1 MKFIKLLP
9 NFLTICNAI
18 LGSFALFVLF
28 VDNLGFYGDDRYLF
42 VISLVFFAA
51 IFDYLDGFFAKILNI
66 KSKLGSQLDSFS
78 DLISFA
84 IVPTF
89 ILIDFITENE
99 YPTYLKL
106 LPLIII
112 ISSIYRL
119 SKFNVIESS
128 IHFKGLPTPAN
139 AFFFLGLPSFIFSY
153 SELILVSIII
163 FFSFLLIS
171 NFKFYSFKSFKNKDE
186 KQFLLVIILFEF
198 PLVILGFVK
207 SVEFAS
213 LLSYLVLVYVISCF
227 IISGINKQASSN

>member
-1 MKFIKLLP
+1 MKFIKHLP
-9 NFLTICNAI
+9 NFLTICNAL
-18 LGSFALFVLF
+18 LGSFAVFILF
-28 VDNLGFYGDDRYLF
+28 VDSLGFHGDQRYFF
-42 VISLVFFAA
+42 VILLVLFAV
-51 IFDYLDGFFAKILNI
+51 IFDYFDGFFAKILNI
-66 KSKLGSQLDSFS
+66 KSKIGSQLDSFS

-89 ILIDFITENE
+89 LLIDFISENE
-99 YPTYLKL
+99 YPTYLKF

-119 SKFNVIESS
+119 SKFNILESS

-139 AFFFLGLPSFIFSY
+139 ALFFLGLPSFIFSF

-163 FFSFLLIS
+163 FFSFLMIS

-186 KQFLLVIILFEF
+186 KHFLLIMILFEF
-198 PLVILGFVK
+198 PLVILGFVR

-227 IISGINKQASSN
+227 IISGINKQASFN

>member
-18 LGSFALFVLF
+18 LGCFALFVLF

-89 ILIDFITENE
+89 LLIDFITENE

-186 KQFLLVIILFEF
+186 KQFLLVMILIEF
-198 PLVILGFVK
+198 PLFILIFIK
-207 SVEFAS
+207 SVDFAS
-213 LLSYLVLVYVISCF
+213 LLSYMVLVYIISCF

>member
-1 MKFIKLLP
+1 LKFIKHLP

-89 ILIDFITENE
+89 LLIDFISENE

-139 AFFFLGLPSFIFSY
+139 AFFFLGLPSFIFSF

-186 KQFLLVIILFEF
+186 KQFLLVMILIEF
-198 PLVILGFVK
+198 PLFILSFIK
-207 SVEFAS
+207 SVDFAS
-213 LLSYLVLVYVISCF
+213 LLSYMVLVYIISCF

>member
-89 ILIDFITENE
+89 LLIDFITENE

-119 SKFNVIESS
+119 SKFNVLESS

-139 AFFFLGLPSFIFSY
+139 ALFFLGLPSFIFSF

-163 FFSFLLIS
+163 FF
-171 NFKFYSFKSFKNKDE
+171 
-186 KQFLLVIILFEF
+186 
-198 PLVILGFVK
+198 
-207 SVEFAS
+207 
-213 LLSYLVLVYVISCF
+213 
-227 IISGINKQASSN
+227 

>member
-89 ILIDFITENE
+89 LLIDFITENE

-119 SKFNVIESS
+119 SKFNVLESS

-139 AFFFLGLPSFIFSY
+139 ALFFLGLPSFIFSF

-163 FFSFLLIS
+163 FFSFLMIS